1 MSKPSTRQG
10 LIDYC
15 LRRLGYPVL
24 EVNVDDDQID
34 DLIDDAIQY
43 FQERHFDGVERMLLK
58 HEITKEN
65 KETLKTGIT
74 TTTANST
81 VGITTTTF
89 TESQN
94 FIQLPDHVLGVERVL
109 KMDASTISSG
119 MFNIKYQIFLNDL
132 YYYGALDLMNY
143 AMTKTYLEDL
153 SRIIT
158 PDTQLRFNKKNHR
171 LYLDIDF
178 GQMSDD
184 TFIIIDGYRLLDPS
198 DAPAIYNDFWLK
210 RYATAIIKKQWGMNL
225 IKFNGVLLPGG
236 VQLNGR
242 QIYEDALKE
251 IEEIEYSLK
260 TEYEIPPLDL
270 IGWYHATFT
279 IFSSR
284 INKRTEISS
293 RPYKWATKNLWARY
307 CLSSS

>member
-1 MSKPSTRQG
+1 MSLNLWT
-10 LIDYC
+10 
-15 LRRLGYPVL
+15 LG
-24 EVNVDDDQID
+24 
-34 DLIDDAIQY
+34 
-43 FQERHFDGVERMLLK
+43 
-58 HEITKEN
+58 
-65 KETLKTGIT
+65 
-74 TTTANST
+74 
-81 VGITTTTF
+81 
-89 TESQN
+89 
-94 FIQLPDHVLGVERVL
+94 
-109 KMDASTISSG
+109 
-119 MFNIKYQIFLNDL
+119 
-132 YYYGALDLMNY
+132 
-143 AMTKTYLEDL
+143 MTKTYLEDL

-178 GQMSDD
+178 GQLSDD

-242 QIYEDALKE
+242 QIYEDALRE

-270 IGWYHATFT
+270 IG
-279 IFSSR
+279 
-284 INKRTEISS
+284 
-293 RPYKWATKNLWARY
+293 
-307 CLSSS
+307 

>member
-119 MFNIKYQIFLNDL
+119 LFNIKYQIFLNDL

-153 SRIIT
+153 SRIIS

-178 GQMSDD
+178 GQLSDD

-210 RYATAIIKKQWGMNL
+210 R
-225 IKFNGVLLPGG
+225 
-236 VQLNGR
+236 
-242 QIYEDALKE
+242 
-251 IEEIEYSLK
+251 
-260 TEYEIPPLDL
+260 
-270 IGWYHATFT
+270 
-279 IFSSR
+279 
-284 INKRTEISS
+284 
-293 RPYKWATKNLWARY
+293 
-307 CLSSS
+307 

>member
-1 MSKPSTRQG
+1 MSKPSTRQE

-24 EVNVDDDQID
+24 EVNVDEDQIE
-34 DLIDDAIQY
+34 DLIDDALQY
-43 FQERHFDGVERMLLK
+43 FQDRHFDGVERMLLK

-178 GQMSDD
+178 GQLSDD

-242 QIYEDALKE
+242 QIYEDALRE

-270 IGWYHATFT
+270 IG
-279 IFSSR
+279 
-284 INKRTEISS
+284 
-293 RPYKWATKNLWARY
+293 
-307 CLSSS
+307 

>member
-15 LRRLGYPVL
+15 LRKLGYPVL
-24 EVNVDDDQID
+24 EINVDDDQID

-119 MFNIKYQIFLNDL
+119 LFNIKYQIFLNDL

-178 GQMSDD
+178 GQLSDD

-210 RYATAIIKKQWGMNL
+210 KYATAIIKKQWGMNL
-225 IKFNGVLLPGG
+225 IKFQGVMLPGG

-270 IGWYHATFT
+270 IG
-279 IFSSR
+279 
-284 INKRTEISS
+284 
-293 RPYKWATKNLWARY
+293 
-307 CLSSS
+307 

>member
-1 MSKPSTRQG
+1 MSKPSTRQE

-24 EVNVDDDQID
+24 EVNVDEDQIE

-43 FQERHFDGVERMLLK
+43 FQERHFDGIERMLLK

-119 MFNIKYQIFLNDL
+119 LFNIKYQIFLNAL
-132 YYYGALDLMNY
+132 YYYGALDLLNY
-143 AMTKTYLEDL
+143 AMT
-153 SRIIT
+153 
-158 PDTQLRFNKKNHR
+158 
-171 LYLDIDF
+171 
-178 GQMSDD
+178 
-184 TFIIIDGYRLLDPS
+184 
-198 DAPAIYNDFWLK
+198 
-210 RYATAIIKKQWGMNL
+210 
-225 IKFNGVLLPGG
+225 
-236 VQLNGR
+236 
-242 QIYEDALKE
+242 
-251 IEEIEYSLK
+251 
-260 TEYEIPPLDL
+260 
-270 IGWYHATFT
+270 
-279 IFSSR
+279 
-284 INKRTEISS
+284 
-293 RPYKWATKNLWARY
+293 
-307 CLSSS
+307 

>member
-24 EVNVDDDQID
+24 EINVDEDQID

-119 MFNIKYQIFLNDL
+119 LFNIKYQIFLNDL

-178 GQMSDD
+178 GQLSDD

-210 RYATAIIKKQWGMNL
+210 KYATATIKKQWGMNL
-225 IKFNGVLLPGG
+225 IKFEGVMLPGG

-242 QIYEDALKE
+242 QIYEDAIKE
-251 IEEIEYSLK
+251 IEEIEYSLR

-270 IGWYHATFT
+270 IG
-279 IFSSR
+279 
-284 INKRTEISS
+284 
-293 RPYKWATKNLWARY
+293 
-307 CLSSS
+307 

>member
-65 KETLKTGIT
+65 KEILKTGIT
-74 TTTANST
+74 TTTAGST
-81 VGITTTTF
+81 VGITTTIF

-119 MFNIKYQIFLNDL
+119 LFNIKYQIFLNDL
-132 YYYGALDLMNY
+132 YYYGALDLLNY
-143 AMTKTYLEDL
+143 TMTKTYLEDL

-158 PDTQLRFNKKNHR
+158 PDTQIRFNKKQGR

-178 GQMSDD
+178 AQMSDD
-184 TFIIIDGYRLLDPS
+184 TFIIIDGYRLLDPADVS
-198 DAPAIYNDFWLK
+198 KVYNDFWLK
-210 RYATAIIKKQWGMNL
+210 KYATALIKKQWGMNL
-225 IKFNGVLLPGG
+225 IKFQGVKLPGG
-236 VQLNGR
+236 VELNGR
-242 QIYEDALKE
+242 QIYDDGQRELDIIRE
-251 IEEIEYSLK
+251 QMSN
-260 TEYEIPPLDL
+260 TYELPPLDF
-270 IGWYHATFT
+270 IG
-279 IFSSR
+279 
-284 INKRTEISS
+284 
-293 RPYKWATKNLWARY
+293 
-307 CLSSS
+307 

>member
-1 MSKPSTRQG
+1 MSKPSTRQE

-24 EVNVDDDQID
+24 EVNVDEDQIE
-34 DLIDDAIQY
+34 DLIDDSIQY
-43 FQERHFDGVERMLLK
+43 FQERHFDGIERMLLK
-58 HEITKEN
+58 HEITKDN
-65 KETLKTGIT
+65 KEILKTGIT

-119 MFNIKYQIFLNDL
+119 LFNIKYQIFLNDL

-178 GQMSDD
+178 GQLSDD

-270 IGWYHATFT
+270 IG
-279 IFSSR
+279 
-284 INKRTEISS
+284 
-293 RPYKWATKNLWARY
+293 
-307 CLSSS
+307 

>member
-65 KETLKTGIT
+65 RETLKTGIT
-74 TTTANST
+74 TTTANTT

-94 FIQLPDHVLGVERVL
+94 FILLADHVLGVERVL
-109 KMDASTISSG
+109 KMDASTLTSG

-210 RYATAIIKKQWGMNL
+210 RYATATIKKQWGMNL

-242 QIYEDALKE
+242 QIYEDAIKE

-270 IGWYHATFT
+270 IG
-279 IFSSR
+279 
-284 INKRTEISS
+284 
-293 RPYKWATKNLWARY
+293 
-307 CLSSS
+307 

>member
-24 EVNVDDDQID
+24 EVNVDEDQID

-65 KETLKTGIT
+65 RETLKTGVT

-119 MFNIKYQIFLNDL
+119 LFNIKYQIFLNDL

-178 GQMSDD
+178 GQLSDD

-210 RYATAIIKKQWGMNL
+210 KYATATIKKQWGMNL
-225 IKFNGVLLPGG
+225 IKFQGVMLPGG

-242 QIYEDALKE
+242 QIYEDAIKE
-251 IEEIEYSLK
+251 IEEIEYSLR

-270 IGWYHATFT
+270 IG
-279 IFSSR
+279 
-284 INKRTEISS
+284 
-293 RPYKWATKNLWARY
+293 
-307 CLSSS
+307 

>member
-119 MFNIKYQIFLNDL
+119 LFNIKYQIFLNDL

-178 GQMSDD
+178 GMMSDD

-210 RYATAIIKKQWGMNL
+210 KYATAIIKKQWGTNL
-225 IKFNGVLLPGG
+225 IKFNGVMLPGG

-242 QIYEDALKE
+242 QIYDDAVKE

-270 IGWYHATFT
+270 IG
-279 IFSSR
+279 
-284 INKRTEISS
+284 
-293 RPYKWATKNLWARY
+293 
-307 CLSSS
+307 